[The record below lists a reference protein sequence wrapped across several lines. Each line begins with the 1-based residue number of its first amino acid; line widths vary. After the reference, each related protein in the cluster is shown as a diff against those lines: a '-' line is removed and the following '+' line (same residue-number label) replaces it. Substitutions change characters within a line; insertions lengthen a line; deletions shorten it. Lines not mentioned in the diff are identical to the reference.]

1 MPRQSRRTTTESR
14 PKTLECKKRKR
25 PPMVER
31 QEKPAAKPPR
41 KGNDPWRSRKQS
53 LKNID
58 VDDLQDYL
66 LDQDI

>member
-1 MPRQSRRTTTESR
+1 MPRQSRRTTTEPR
-14 PKTLECKKRKR
+14 PKILECKKRKR

-41 KGNDPWRSRKQS
+41 KGHDPWRSRKQS

-58 VDDLQDYL
+58 VDALWDYL
-66 LDQDI
+66 LDEDI